1 MTNFSETKSPSR
13 ILLLAAA
20 LILLLVLA
28 TTSLTPSARAVP
40 KAPLGF
46 LGVVP
51 AQGISNIDT
60 ARMHR
65 GKVKSLRL
73 AISWGGVQK
82 RKRGKYHWTD
92 IDNAMYVAAE
102 RGVQI
107 MPTLYGTPEWM
118 SRRFTNLPVESRAQL
133 DSWRK
138 FVKAAVKRYGKGG
151 DFWKAFPNVK
161 QLPVREWQI
170 WNEANFYYFAT
181 PVSPAKYGR
190 LLDASAKVIHKTD
203 KKAEVVVS
211 GLFARPKGS
220 SRRAMDAVDYIR
232 KLPKYSLN
240 RSVDS
245 IAIHPYAAD
254 TATLREI
261 MKQFRRAAIQAGY
274 RKKSIQ
280 VTEMGWGSGPK
291 TNSFLTGSEAAQARQ
306 LKSAFTYLVGDRKKL
321 RLKNVYWFSWRD
333 PNPALSAC
341 SFCYSIGLFNYRKN
355 GKLPAK
361 PAWNQYVRFTRG
373 KP

>member
-1 MTNFSETKSPSR
+1 MTLSSETKFPSR
-13 ILLLAAA
+13 ICLLAAG
-20 LILLLVLA
+20 LLLVCALA
-28 TTSLTPSARAVP
+28 ASALTPSARAVP

-51 AQGISNIDT
+51 AQGINHIDT

-73 AISWGGVQK
+73 AISWGSVQK
-82 RKRGKYHWTD
+82 RKGGKYHWGD
-92 IDNAMYVAAE
+92 VDSAMYVAAE
-102 RGVQI
+102 KGVQI

-118 SRRFTNLPVESRAQL
+118 SRRFTNLPVESRSEL
-133 DSWRK
+133 DGWRK
-138 FVKAAVKRYGKGG
+138 FVKAAVKRYGRGG
-151 DFWKAFPNVK
+151 DFWNIPKLK
-161 QLPVREWQI
+161 YLPVREWQI
-170 WNEANFYYFAT
+170 WNEVNFYYFAT

-190 LLDASAKVIHKTD
+190 LLDASAKVIHKND
-203 KKAEVVVS
+203 RKAEVVVS

-232 KLPKYSLN
+232 ELPKYSLN

-254 TATLREI
+254 TPTLREI

-306 LKSAFTYLVGDRKKL
+306 LKSAFNYLVGDRKKL

-333 PNPALSAC
+333 PNPTISAC
-341 SFCYSIGLFNYRKN
+341 SFCYSIGLFNYRKS

-361 PAWNQYVRFTRG
+361 PAWNQFVRFTRG
-373 KP
+373 KA